1 MGTTSVDP
9 QALRFAAQRLDEAA
23 DLLDLALRNHL
34 SGLQLRGADSR
45 TRWSIG
51 QLIDGVA
58 QWQRAA
64 REHAYAVRSGAD
76 RYVDED
82 SRAARA
88 LG

>member
-23 DLLDLALRNHL
+23 DLLDVALRSHL
-34 SGLQLRGADSR
+34 SELRLRGPDPR
-45 TRWSIG
+45 TRSSIG
-51 QLIDGVA
+51 QLVDGVSR
-58 QWQRAA
+58 WQRLA
-64 REHAYAVRSGAD
+64 REYAYAVRAGAD

-82 SRAARA
+82 RRGAQV